1 MKKAEQTCDCHCE
14 LNIDLKYL
22 KFQVQKEAYKATL
35 IDLEGYEIINGYGRT
50 QVEALN
56 DLHSNL
62 L

>member
-1 MKKAEQTCDCHCE
+1 MKKTKKTCDCQCE
-14 LNIDLKYL
+14 LNNDLKYL
-22 KFQVQKEAYKATL
+22 KFQVQNEAYKATL

-50 QVEALN
+50 QVEALI